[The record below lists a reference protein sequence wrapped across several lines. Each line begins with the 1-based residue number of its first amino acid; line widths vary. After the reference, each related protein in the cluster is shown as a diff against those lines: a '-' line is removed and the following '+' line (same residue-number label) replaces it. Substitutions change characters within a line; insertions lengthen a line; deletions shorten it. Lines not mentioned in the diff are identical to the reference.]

1 MGNKS
6 VTSYDVARAAGV
18 SQSTVSRALRG
29 DPRVI
34 EETRERIQALAK
46 EMGYVPHITARSL
59 ITRRSS
65 SIAVVSG
72 DLRNPSY
79 PTLVNT
85 LQDRFAQH
93 DYRVLLM
100 SDRTEGSLEKDILAL
115 RGGLVDGVVF
125 ISARLDSPIV
135 SEMIDWKIPL
145 VILNRDVDGSQAGRV
160 DRVTSDN
167 VGGGRLV
174 ADHLIELGHRRIGL
188 ISGPLEN
195 PSVKLRET
203 GFREGLDKHGHPLD
217 ETLVHRG
224 AVDAKTG
231 FEGGMELLS
240 RPDRPTAVFCATDYM
255 AYGTLDATKRLGLLV
270 PDDVS
275 IVGYNDLDASGWS
288 MFDLTTV
295 RQPLEDMAS
304 AAAELLLARID
315 GAAGAPVHRNFGVE
329 WVQRG
334 SAAPIGQAGR
344 AQSVKDR

>member
-6 VTSYDVARAAGV
+6 VTSYEVARRAGV

-29 DPRVI
+29 DPRVV
-34 EETRERIQALAK
+34 ESTRERIRELAL
-46 EMGYVPHITARSL
+46 EMGYVPHVMARSL
-59 ITRRSS
+59 ITQRSA

-100 SDRTEGSLEKDILAL
+100 SDRTEGTLEKDILAL

-125 ISARLDSPIV
+125 ISSRLDSPMV

-167 VGGGRLV
+167 VRGGRLV
-174 ADHLIELGHRRIGL
+174 AEHLVAMGHRRIGL

-203 GFREGLDKHGHPLD
+203 GLRDGLGEHGIVID
-217 ETLVHRG
+217 ESFVYRG
-224 AVDAKTG
+224 AVDASTG
-231 FEGGMELLS
+231 FEGGMALLS
-240 RPDRPTAVFCATDYM
+240 RDEPPTALFCATDFM
-255 AYGTLDATKRLGLLV
+255 AYGTLDAAKRLGVRV
-270 PDDVS
+270 PDELSV
-275 IVGYNDLDASGWS
+275 VGYNDLDASGWS

-295 RQPLEDMAS
+295 RQPLEDMAT
-304 AAAELLLARID
+304 AASELLLARID
-315 GAAGAPVHRNFGVE
+315 GAAGAPVHRNFDVE

-334 SAAPIGQAGR
+334 SAGP
-344 AQSVKDR
+344 VKNR

>member
-1 MGNKS
+1 MRNKP
-6 VTSYDVARAAGV
+6 VTGYDVARRAGV

-34 EETRERIQALAK
+34 QKTRDEIQALAK
-46 EMGYVPHITARSL
+46 EMGYVPHVTARSL

-85 LQDRFAQH
+85 LQDRFARD

-100 SDRTEGSLEKDILAL
+100 SDRTEGTLEADIRAL

-135 SEMIDWKIPL
+135 SEMIDWNIPL
-145 VILNRDVDGSQAGRV
+145 VILNRDVDGGEAGRV

-167 VGGGRLV
+167 LGGGRLV
-174 ADHLIELGHRRIGL
+174 AEHLLDMGHTRIGF
-188 ISGPLEN
+188 ITGPLAN
-195 PSVKLRET
+195 SSVKLREQ
-203 GFREGLDKHGHPLD
+203 GFRDALTREGVPLD
-217 ETLVHRG
+217 EELVYRA

-231 FEGGMELLS
+231 LEGGIHLLGL
-240 RPDRPTAVFCATDYM
+240 PDRPSAIFCITDYV
-255 AYGTLDATKRLGLLV
+255 AFGTLDATKRLGLGV

-275 IVGYNDLDASGWS
+275 VVGYNDLDISGWS
-288 MFDLTTV
+288 ILDLTTV
-295 RQPLEDMAS
+295 RQPLEDMAL

-315 GAAGAPVHRNFGVE
+315 GAAGTPVHRQFGVE

-334 SAAPIGQAGR
+334 TAAPHVA
-344 AQSVKDR
+344 DH

>member
-1 MGNKS
+1 MRNKP
-6 VTSYDVARAAGV
+6 VTGYDVARRAGV
-18 SQSTVSRALRG
+18 SQSTVSRALRD

-34 EETRERIQALAK
+34 KETRDEIQALAK
-46 EMGYVPHITARSL
+46 EMGYVPHVTARSL

-85 LQDRFAQH
+85 LQDRFARD

-100 SDRTEGSLEKDILAL
+100 SDRTEGSLDGDIRAL

-135 SEMIDWKIPL
+135 SEMIDWQIPL

-174 ADHLIELGHRRIGL
+174 ADHLVAMGHRRIGL
-188 ISGPLEN
+188 ISGPLDN
-195 PSVKLRET
+195 ASVKLRET
-203 GFREGLDKHGHPLD
+203 GFRDALKRHGIVIDDAL
-217 ETLVHRG
+217 THRG

-231 FEGGMELLS
+231 LDGGFALL
-240 RPDRPTAVFCATDYM
+240 DRDDPPTAVFCITDYV
-255 AYGTLDATKRLGLLV
+255 AFGTLDATKRLGIAV
-270 PDDVS
+270 PEDLSV
-275 IVGYNDLDASGWS
+275 VGYNDLDISGWS
-288 MFDLTTV
+288 ILDLTTV
-295 RQPLEDMAS
+295 RQPLEDMAL

-315 GAAGAPVHRNFGVE
+315 GAAGAPVHRQFGVD

-334 SAAPIGQAGR
+334 TAAAPP
-344 AQSVKDR
+344 SNP